1 MVFSMLTENVKN
13 KAEFVRLLKYPALA
27 LGHGIWIFITNCI
40 AIWYL
45 HKCGVIPN
53 WPSALAT
60 MFGMG
65 SLAPGT
71 TSYPFAK
78 SLTRMGML
86 DLGNKIFSLFL
97 IALVIGKSL
106 GGRVPTREIIC
117 KVLKMPIVLA
127 LDVEAVKKMVRKDTI
142 HPLGLI
148 KHALAVLF
156 EFKGRGNYHDY
167 QFFNQT
173 VNGYFLTE
181 NYNYTQHREWDGI
194 ESDKID
200 MISYNIDRHND
211 VVSNTRPTYRD
222 RIERKERLA
231 LRLLRFLLKQGCNP
245 NDKTFIKNLVLK
257 HNYHS
262 KIFFI
267 KILEMCYKYGLDEN
281 ILLNILTD

>member
-1 MVFSMLTENVKN
+1 MIHTYKTNSNMLLWDVIYCWRNYTTK
-13 KAEFVRLLKYPALA
+13 RITYKYKL
-27 LGHGIWIFITNCI
+27 
-40 AIWYL
+40 Y
-45 HKCGVIPN
+45 
-53 WPSALAT
+53 
-60 MFGMG
+60 
-65 SLAPGT
+65 
-71 TSYPFAK
+71 
-78 SLTRMGML
+78 
-86 DLGNKIFSLFL
+86 
-97 IALVIGKSL
+97 
-106 GGRVPTREIIC
+106 GRIC
-117 KVLKMPIVLA
+117 S

-142 HPLGLI
+142 NPLGLI

-181 NYNYTQHREWDGI
+181 NYNCTQHREWDGI

-211 VVSNTRPTYRD
+211 VAPNLWPTYRD

-281 ILLNILTD
+281 ILLNILTKTKKRFSSCSVLYYISPVLDIHKNKLRVEDTINLCIGWSTKKNFLYTIQNYGMGDLHILNNDVIGVITSFIYFV